1 MNHKASFY
9 QVDACIS
16 SSFDCVSKGLWYEKE
31 YIDFPGGSDDN
42 LPAMQETWVQSLDWE
57 HPLETGMATHSSIL
71 AWRVLWTEEPG
82 GLLHSPWGCRELDT
96 TEQLTHNEK
105 FKGDCWFLAW
115 LNSDALVMQSV
126 ILGL

>member
-9 QVDACIS
+9 QVDSCIS

>member
-42 LPAMQETWVQSLDWE
+42 LPAMQETVFYSDTNERL
-57 HPLETGMATHSSIL
+57 T
-71 AWRVLWTEEPG
+71 
-82 GLLHSPWGCRELDT
+82 LLLFT
-96 TEQLTHNEK
+96 
-105 FKGDCWFLAW
+105 
-115 LNSDALVMQSV
+115 
-126 ILGL
+126 